1 MSRTS
6 DFIYREFN
14 TIIKDSREH
23 RAYELGM
30 ANGFF
35 ELYKYIKTDIG
46 VDKAKEQFKYFIQG
60 KERVS
65 EYFNRLIEIDEEPI
79 TEWEEKMEK
88 FKEYKNLIK

>member
-1 MSRTS
+1 MSKIS
-6 DFIYREFN
+6 NFICKEFD
-14 TIIKDSREH
+14 TIIKDSREY

-35 ELYKYIKTDIG
+35 ELYRYIKTDIR

-65 EYFNRLIEIDEEPI
+65 EYFNRLIEIDEKPI

-88 FKEYKNLIK
+88 FKEYKERSN